1 MLDRRDEGGVEALEI
16 GGVGDLAGIG
26 DRVDAGGDRR
36 FELGQPLAKAGG
48 EVRPAPI
55 DRSAAATGSA
65 NRLSQVE
72 TLLLGTIIRPGRR
85 RGSRLYPSPTSRAEG
100 LARPPG

>member
-36 FELGQPLAKAGG
+36 FELGQPLAQAGG
-48 EVRPAPI
+48 QLGPTPI
-55 DRSAAATGSA
+55 ERSAAATVSA
-65 NRLSQVE
+65 NRLSQVRAPSS
-72 TLLLGTIIRPGRR
+72 LGNIIRPESGS
-85 RGSRLYPSPTSRAEG
+85 RGSCLYASPTI
-100 LARPPG
+100 PP

>member
-26 DRVDAGGDRR
+26 DRVDAGGNRR
-36 FELGQPLAKAGG
+36 FELGQPLAQTGG
-48 EVRPAPI
+48 EVGPTPI
-55 DRSAAATGSA
+55 DRSAAATVSA

-72 TLLLGTIIRPGRR
+72 TLLLDPLSARERR
-85 RGSRLYPSPTSRAEG
+85 RGSRLYASPTSGAEG
-100 LARPPG
+100 LTKPPG